1 MISSGTSDQVLEP
14 YRRRP
19 DRRFGV
25 VYRFADRVRERA
37 HIEVFGV
44 LAKFRDKEVAA
55 MRSLHPEL
63 LGPRPVSVHR
73 AHGDVFTCD
82 GKMR

>member
-1 MISSGTSDQVLEP
+1 M
-14 YRRRP
+14 
-19 DRRFGV
+19 

-44 LAKFRDKEVAA
+44 LAKFRGEEVAA

-63 LGPRPVSVHR
+63 LGPRPVSVQR

-82 GKMR
+82 GKMRCDAQDPAWGAWFRRPLPGARAE